1 MNGYSLS
8 FDPFLPWPAVWTV
21 VIIAL
26 VLAAVVIWLRTR
38 GAPFRALAFL
48 ALAAALANPVI
59 SQEDR
64 VALPTTV
71 AVIVDKSQSQRL
83 DGRAET
89 TDESVKE
96 LTQNIER
103 FSQFDLRVIETSQS
117 VSTNTSTDTR
127 LFEALRSVF
136 RDVPPARIGGAVF
149 VTDGQVHD
157 IPSVNEALGFDAP
170 LHALITGREDE
181 YDRKIQLVESPRFAI
196 VGTPIGVS
204 YRVENQGDTPTGNE
218 SVEVSIYRNGEL
230 LAVEQAIA
238 GETFETQ
245 IELDRAGKNIIELAT
260 DAIDGELTE
269 NNNRAVI
276 RIEGIRENLRVL
288 LVSGEP
294 HSGERTWRNLLK
306 SDASVDLVHFTILRP
321 PEKQDGTPIN
331 ELSLIAFP
339 TRELFVEKI
348 DDFDLIVFDRYQN
361 RNVLPVLYYDYI
373 AEYVRN
379 GGALMIAAG
388 EEYSGEASV
397 ALTPLVNALPAQPTG
412 TVQMAGFYPR
422 LSDDGKRHPVTRNLT
437 GGASEPPNWGRWFR
451 TIDVQDIDGTTIMQ
465 AADEKPLLVLNS
477 YGEGR
482 VGLMLSDHGWLWA
495 RGFEGGGPHVDLYRR
510 LAHWLMKEPDLEA
523 EALTAAPDGQAL
535 RITRQ
540 TMQDEADAVTIFAPD
555 GQEIIVELQK
565 SDEGLFEGVL
575 ETDQIG
581 LFEVSDAQMSTLAH
595 VGPVDAP
602 EFRDMISTASALAP
616 IVDANGGTVRRLL
629 GNSDTPR
636 VPNVLPVRSKNEAFG
651 RDWLGFIQT
660 GETEL
665 RGINRQGLFSGFLGL
680 ALLLMAVATMWY
692 REGR

>member
-1 MNGYSLS
+1 MNGYTLS
-8 FDPFLPWPAVWTV
+8 FDPFLPWPFVWTT
-21 VIIAL
+21 IAVAL
-26 VLAAVVIWLRTR
+26 ILAGAILWLRTR

-48 ALAAALANPVI
+48 ALAAAIANPVLN
-59 SQEDR
+59 QEDR
-64 VALPTTV
+64 ASLPTTV
-71 AVIVDKSQSQRL
+71 AIIVDESQSQRL
-83 DGRAET
+83 DGRSET
-89 TDESVKE
+89 TTQAVERLTESFA
-96 LTQNIER
+96 R
-103 FSQFDLRVIETSQS
+103 FAQFDLRVIETGHGGTANS
-117 VSTNTSTDTR
+117 STETR
-127 LFEALRSVF
+127 LFEAMRSVF

-157 IPSVNEALGFDAP
+157 IPNVEDILGFDAP
-170 LHALITGREDE
+170 VHALITGQEDE

-196 VGTPIGVS
+196 VGTPIEVS
-204 YRVENQGDTPTGNE
+204 YRVENQGLTPPGNE
-218 SVEVSIYRNGEL
+218 GVEISIYRNGEL
-230 LAVEQAIA
+230 LAIEQAIA
-238 GETFETQ
+238 GETFTTE
-245 IELDRAGKNIIELAT
+245 IELDRAGKNIIEFAT
-260 DAIDGELTE
+260 DPIEGELTE
-269 NNNRAVI
+269 NNNRAVV

-388 EEYSGEASV
+388 QEFSGEASV

-412 TVQMAGFYPR
+412 SVQMAGFYPR
-422 LSDDGKRHPVTRNLT
+422 LTDDGKRHPVTRNLI

-451 TIDVQDIDGTTIMQ
+451 TIDVQNVDGTTIMQ
-465 AADEKPLLVLNS
+465 AVDEKPLLVLND

-523 EALTAAPDGQAL
+523 EALTAAPEGQAL
-535 RITRQ
+535 RIKRQ
-540 TMQDEADAVTIFAPD
+540 TMEDLADTVTVIAPD
-555 GQEIIVELQK
+555 GQEIFLELEK
-565 SDEGLFEGVL
+565 SDEGLFEGLL

-581 LFEVSDAQMSTLAH
+581 LFEIADAQMSTLAH

-602 EFRDMISTASALAP
+602 EFRDMISTASMIAP
-616 IVDANGGTVRRLL
+616 IIEANGGTVRRLL
-629 GNSDTPR
+629 TSSGGLN
-636 VPNVLPVRSKNEAFG
+636 VPNILPVRSKNEAFG
-651 RDWLGFIQT
+651 RDWLGFVQT

-665 RGINRQGLFSGFLGL
+665 RGINRQGLFAGFLGL
-680 ALLLMAVATMWY
+680 ALLLMAVASMWY

>member
-1 MNGYSLS
+1 MNGYTLS
-8 FDPFLPWPAVWTV
+8 FDPFLPWPLVWT
-21 VIIAL
+21 A
-26 VLAAVVIWLRTR
+26 LAAAVILAALILWLKTR
-38 GAPFRALAFL
+38 GAPFRALAFM
-48 ALAAALANPVI
+48 ALGIALANPVI

-64 VALPTTV
+64 AALPTTV
-71 AVIVDKSQSQRL
+71 AIIVDESQSQRL
-83 DGRAET
+83 DAREQTTSET
-89 TDESVKE
+89 VEE
-96 LTQNIER
+96 LRQKFER
-103 FSQFDLRVIETSQS
+103 FGQFDLRVIESGRTE
-117 VSTNTSTDTR
+117 TATTSTDTR

-157 IPSVNEALGFDAP
+157 LPAIDESLGFDAP
-170 LHALITGREDE
+170 LHALITGQEDE
-181 YDRKIQLVESPRFAI
+181 YDRKIQLVEAPRFAI
-196 VGTPIGVS
+196 VGTPIAIS
-204 YRVENQGDTPTGNE
+204 YQVENQGSTPAGNQ

-230 LAVEQAIA
+230 LAVEQALA
-238 GETFETQ
+238 GETFDTQ
-245 IELDRAGKNIIELAT
+245 IELDRAGKNIIEFAT
-260 DAIDGELTE
+260 DTIDGELTD
-269 NNNRAVI
+269 NNNRAVV

-412 TVQMAGFYPR
+412 NVQMAAFYPR
-422 LSDDGKRHPVTRNLT
+422 LSDDGRRHPVTRNLP
-437 GGASEPPNWGRWFR
+437 GGATEPPNWGRWFR
-451 TIDVQDIDGTTIMQ
+451 TVDVQDIEGTTIMQ
-465 AADEKPLLVLNS
+465 AAGDKPLLVLND

-495 RGFEGGGPHVDLYRR
+495 RGFEGGGPHVNLYRR

-535 RITRQ
+535 VIRRQ
-540 TMQDEADAVTIFAPD
+540 TMQDSADAVTVITPS
-555 GQEIIVELQK
+555 GEELIVELSK
-565 SDEGLFEGVL
+565 TDEGLFEATL

-581 LFEVSDAQMSTLAH
+581 LFEISDAQMSTLAH

-602 EFRDMISTASALAP
+602 EFRDMVSTPDLVAP
-616 IVDANGGTVRRLL
+616 IIQANSGTVRRLL
-629 GNSDTPR
+629 NSGGSLN
-636 VPNVLPVRSKNEAFG
+636 VPNVLPVRSTNEAFG
-651 RDWLGFIQT
+651 RDWLGFKQT

-680 ALLLMAVATMWY
+680 AILLMATASMWY

>member
-1 MNGYSLS
+1 MNGYAVS
-8 FDPFLPWPAVWTV
+8 FDPFLPWPFVWAAIV
-21 VIIAL
+21 VAL
-26 VLAAVVIWLRTR
+26 ILASAIIWLRTR

-48 ALAAALANPVI
+48 ALAAALANPVL

-64 VALPTTV
+64 AALPTTV
-71 AVIVDKSQSQRL
+71 AIIVDQSQSQRL
-83 DGRAET
+83 DGRSETTAET
-89 TDESVKE
+89 VEK
-96 LTQNIER
+96 LTKNFAR
-103 FSQFDLRVIETSQS
+103 FEQFDLRVIETGHAGSA
-117 VSTNTSTDTR
+117 NTSTETR

-157 IPSVNEALGFDAP
+157 IPNVDEALGFQAP
-170 LHALITGREDE
+170 IHALISGREDE

-196 VGTPIGVS
+196 VGTPIEVG
-204 YRVENQGDTPTGNE
+204 YRVENQGETPSGNE

-230 LAVEQAIA
+230 LAIEQAIA
-238 GETFETQ
+238 GGTFQTE
-245 IELDRAGKNIIELAT
+245 IELDRAGKNIIEFAT
-260 DAIDGELTE
+260 DPIEGELTE
-269 NNNRAVI
+269 NNNRAVV

-412 TVQMAGFYPR
+412 NVHMAGFYPR
-422 LSDDGKRHPVTRNLT
+422 LSDDGKRHPVTRNLI
-437 GGASEPPNWGRWFR
+437 GGGSEPPNWGRWFR
-451 TIDVQDIDGTTIMQ
+451 TIDVQDVDGTTIMQ
-465 AADEKPLLVLNS
+465 AADEKPLLVLND

-523 EALTAAPDGQAL
+523 EALTAAPEGQAL
-535 RITRQ
+535 RIKRQ
-540 TMQDEADAVTIFAPD
+540 TMQDAAEAITVIAPD
-555 GQEIIVELQK
+555 GQEIIVELEK
-565 SDEGLFEGVL
+565 SDEGLFEGLL

-581 LFEVSDAQMSTLAH
+581 LFEISDAEMTTLAH

-602 EFRDMISTASALAP
+602 EFRDMISTASLITP
-616 IVDANGGTVRRLL
+616 IIETNGGTARRLL
-629 GNSDTPR
+629 NSSSNLN
-636 VPNVLPVRSKNEAFG
+636 VPNILPVRSKNEAFG
-651 RDWLGFIQT
+651 RDWLGFVQT

-680 ALLLMAVATMWY
+680 ALLLMAISSMWY